1 MRQDFLKNK
10 SKLVQMQIIDT
21 AMISPSYLKYKCIK
35 MESWLKLGTSSF
47 KNYKMKIPNI
57 GRGYVIA
64 KAINGRDMYTKMNTV
79 RAKCM
84 LKDLKQIMTSKIRYK
99 FEGNLFL
106 GLDTQAFVCKR
117 KVLVLK

>member
-10 SKLVQMQIIDT
+10 SKLVQIQISDI
-21 AMISPSYLKYKCIK
+21 AMISLSYLKYKCIK
-35 MESWLKLGTSSF
+35 MEPWLKLGTSSL

-57 GRGYVIA
+57 DRKYVIA
-64 KAINGRDMYTKMNTV
+64 KAINGRDVYTKMNTV

-84 LKDLKQIMTSKIRYK
+84 LKNLKQIMTSKIRFK

-106 GLDTQAFVCKR
+106 GLDAEAFVRKQVKR
-117 KVLVLK
+117 F